1 MRIGIVSPSYG
12 YGGANIVSANLGKE
26 LLAHHDVYFF
36 PYKFT
41 TNFSE
46 IPDERF
52 FYIGTSQ
59 NTFRK
64 VSNKIRKGLEV
75 LFTKEFT
82 PSKYY
87 RNEFQNLCFHV
98 EKKNL
103 EVMILSSFESSVLF
117 AEELKKKYP
126 HLKIISWMH
135 ESVSYSFGSLTK
147 NYPTAFRRG
156 LKVSDEIVCLTHE
169 DKETYD
175 SINSKTK
182 VIYNPVFLDYQ
193 KTTTLNQKIISF
205 TTRLDIQV
213 KGLDYLVKVAQ
224 MLPDDWKV
232 RVAGHGRPEQL
243 EAFKTLLE
251 QEDQK
256 HKIEFVGSLKG
267 EALANH
273 YYQSS
278 LFLSTS
284 RTEGLPL
291 VLIEALFFGLPI
303 VSFNH
308 SGGKEILSNG
318 KYGTLVPIGD
328 TLAMANAITNLIQN
342 KEALLEWQQK
352 SLVRS
357 KDFAT
362 EKIIQ
367 QWLDLLSG
375 L

>member
-1 MRIGIVSPSYG
+1 MSIGLVSPSYG

-26 LLAHHDVYFF
+26 LLAYHEVYFF

-41 TNFSE
+41 TNFSG

-52 FYIGTSQ
+52 FYIGSSTNVLQKGSD
-59 NTFRK
+59 
-64 VSNKIRKGLEV
+64 KIRKGLEV

-87 RNEFQNLCFHV
+87 QNEFQNLCFYV
-98 EKKNL
+98 EEKKL

-117 AEELKKKYP
+117 AEKLKKKYP
-126 HLKIISWMH
+126 KLKIISWMH

-147 NYPTAFRRG
+147 NYPRAFRGG
-156 LKVSDEIVCLTHE
+156 LKASDAIVCLTHE
-169 DKETYD
+169 DKETYVT
-175 SINSKTK
+175 INPKTK
-182 VIYNPVFLDYQ
+182 VVYNPVFLNYQ
-193 KTTTLNQKIISF
+193 RTTELDQKIISF

-224 MLPDDWKV
+224 ALPDDWKV

-251 QEDQK
+251 QEDKK
-256 HKIEFVGSLKG
+256 HKIEFVGSLEG

-308 SGGKEILSNG
+308 SGGKEILDNG

-328 TLAMANAITNLIQN
+328 TLAMASAITNLIQD
-342 KEALLEWQQK
+342 KDALLKWQQK
-352 SLVRS
+352 ALVRS

-362 EKIIQ
+362 EKIIH
-367 QWLDLLSG
+367 QWLDLLNR

>member
-41 TNFSE
+41 TNFSG

-52 FYIGTSQ
+52 FYIGTSRNAFQ
-59 NTFRK
+59 K
-64 VSNKIRKGLEV
+64 SSDKIGKGFEV

-87 RNEFQNLCFHV
+87 RKEFQNLCSYV
-98 EKKNL
+98 IEKNI

-117 AEELKKKYP
+117 AEELKKKFP
-126 HLKIISWMH
+126 QLKIISWMH

-147 NYPTAFRRG
+147 NYPRAFRAG
-156 LKVSDEIVCLTHE
+156 LKVSDAIVCLTHE
-169 DKETYD
+169 DKATYD
-175 SINSKTK
+175 SINSKTE

-193 KTTTLNQKIISF
+193 KTTTLNEKVISF

-213 KGLDYLVKVAQ
+213 KGLDYLVTVAQ
-224 MLPDDWKV
+224 SLPDDWKI

-243 EAFKTLLE
+243 EAFETLLR
-251 QEDQK
+251 QEDK
-256 HKIEFVGSLKG
+256 KNKIEFVGSLEG

-273 YYQSS
+273 YFQSS

-303 VSFNH
+303 VSFDH
-308 SGGKEILSNG
+308 SGGKEILENG

-328 TLAMANAITNLIQN
+328 TLAMASAINHIIQDS
-342 KEALLEWQQK
+342 ATLLEWQQK
-352 SLVRS
+352 ALARS

-367 QWLDLLSG
+367 QWLDLLNQ